1 MLSRVAEHIYWLGR
15 YMERAE
21 DTARLIMATS
31 GATLELMSVPGH
43 QPVDWEQL
51 LLIVGV
57 LPNYNEHHHTYE
69 EREIVHFLLAS
80 ERNPCSIYNAM
91 RMARENLR
99 ITRDAFPRETW
110 SQINGL
116 RRRVEHI
123 PDFALYGS
131 GRQDL
136 LEGIIGS
143 CLQMSGLLIST
154 MSRDEAYQM
163 FRLGQLLERA
173 DMTTRILDVQGAGV
187 LGGDSDAELSMEHAV
202 WTTVLRSLSGD
213 QMYRKQVEP
222 RVRGRQTLAFVL
234 KDKQFPRAFYYC
246 LNGVRDRLVKLGR
259 AEAAQGI
266 LGELEKSLYLAD
278 LDTLAK
284 QGLHEFLDGLQVQLG
299 SLHEAVVDTYFRFR
313 QEETPPAAPAS
324 QTQSQ
329 EQRA

>member
-1 MLSRVAEHIYWLGR
+1 MLARVAEHIYWLGR

-31 GATLELMSVPGH
+31 GATLELMAVPGK
-43 QPVDWEQL
+43 QPVNWEQL
-51 LLIVGV
+51 LLIVGG
-57 LPNYNEHHHTYE
+57 LPIYNEHHHTFE

-80 ERNPCSIYNAM
+80 QRNPGSIYNTM
-91 RMARENLR
+91 RMAKENLR

-110 SQINGL
+110 SQINAL
-116 RRRVEHI
+116 RRRVEHV
-123 PDFALYGS
+123 PDFALHGS

-154 MSRDEAYQM
+154 MSRDDAYQM

-187 LGGDSDAELSMEHAV
+187 LGEQMEVSVEHAV

-222 RVRGRQTLAFVL
+222 RVRGGQTLAFVL
-234 KDKQFPRAFYYC
+234 KDKHFPRAFRYC
-246 LNGVRDRLVKLGR
+246 LDGVRDRLVKLGR
-259 AEAAQGI
+259 GQEVEVILGDLEKALYRADVDHLAKKGLHDFLDDLQVK
-266 LGELEKSLYLAD
+266 LGELHD
-278 LDTLAK
+278 R
-284 QGLHEFLDGLQVQLG
+284 
-299 SLHEAVVDTYFRFR
+299 VVTTYFHFH
-313 QEETPPAAPAS
+313 EVEGELPTAS
-324 QTQSQ
+324 PQGKHTKIQ
-329 EQRA
+329 